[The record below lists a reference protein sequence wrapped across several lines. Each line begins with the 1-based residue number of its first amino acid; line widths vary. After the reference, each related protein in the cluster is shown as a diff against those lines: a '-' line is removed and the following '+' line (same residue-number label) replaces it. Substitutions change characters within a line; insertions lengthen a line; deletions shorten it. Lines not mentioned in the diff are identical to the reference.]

1 MIDDSND
8 ETNFPDKL
16 ILTDIQVWRLDKA
29 FANDSS
35 ANINYSKT
43 RLSKMIQLGGFYGP
57 LDSTMRPSLGL
68 PLKVT
73 KSLGSA

>member
-57 LDSTMRPSLGL
+57 LDSTRRPSLGL